1 MKGRIKQAKGGD
13 AVAQGLLGL
22 AYHNGD
28 GLEISPEKA
37 FRWWMKAA
45 KQEYVFA
52 MPYLIYCY
60 EQGYGT
66 KVDKKK
72 AFIYCKKAAE
82 HGITIK
88 EN

>member
-1 MKGRIKQAKGGD
+1 MEELIKQAKEGD
-13 AVAQGLLGL
+13 AEAQFLLGL

-52 MPYLIYCY
+52 NTLFNLLLR
-60 EQGYGT
+60 T
-66 KVDKKK
+66 
-72 AFIYCKKAAE
+72 
-82 HGITIK
+82 GIWY
-88 EN
+88 

>member
-1 MKGRIKQAKGGD
+1 MEELIKQAEQGD
-13 AVAQGLLGL
+13 TEAQCLLGL

-52 MPYLIYCY
+52 MSYLIYCY
-60 EQGYGT
+60 EQWYGT